1 MLIVW
6 WLAVVTSPAVLAKG
20 VVIKDAIAT
29 LVVDGGEADQK
40 HVVLPHLWDSDYPA
54 RNGRARYEMTLPAS
68 PDGQAMALYFP
79 RLGNQIE
86 IQVNGEVLARRGVLG
101 DTSFDASKTPYW
113 LSVPASV
120 LNDGE
125 SSELVVLASMQANR
139 WGGLSPPLWG
149 TEAQTQPVF
158 RQHYAWR
165 HNVALAVII
174 SLFCVGAVAAALWGI
189 QRDEVFG
196 WFAMAAVFGVI
207 RFTDVITSE
216 PLLPWPLNGG
226 VMAAALQVHSLCM
239 LRFFLALL
247 DFRRFWLNPLTFAV
261 LVIELVAAMAAIMYG
276 EPRHWNWV
284 LGSTLPISLFLLPYI
299 LRLAL
304 IEHQKPAMLLMF
316 LSLVALL
323 VVVRD
328 LLVVRISGDGPGMI
342 FWSPLITL
350 LFVGVAGWM
359 IIQRFAKQMQ
369 LNRELVATLDS
380 KVQQREAELRSS
392 QAQVQS
398 HLTHE
403 ATLAERQRITRDIHD
418 GVGAQLVGLLSLV
431 RDGKTDRR
439 ELGEHVKA
447 ALDELRMAVDSM
459 QPTHQDLTTVLA
471 TLRYRQQPRLEA
483 AGIELT
489 WQIGD
494 LPDPDGLS
502 TSARAQVQ
510 RIMQE
515 ALANVIRHAQASQV
529 SIQAS
534 FDANVGNR
542 YLITV
547 EDNGRGFQGLSTVR
561 VGHGLGNMRARAE
574 AIGGQLNIDSIP
586 DKGVRV
592 TLITFAQF

>member
-1 MLIVW
+1 MA
-6 WLAVVTSPAVLAKG
+6 LAWPAAWAEALA
-20 VVIKDAIAT
+20 IRDAVAT
-29 LVVDGGEADQK
+29 LELGDGKVDHKPLA
-40 HVVLPHLWDSDYPA
+40 LPHRWDSEYPG
-54 RNGRARYEMTLPAS
+54 RNGRARYVMTLPAS

-79 RLGNQIE
+79 RMGNQVE

-101 DTSFDASKTPYW
+101 DTSFDASKTPFW

-125 SSELVVLASMQANR
+125 TSELIVLASMQANR
-139 WGGLSPPLWG
+139 WGGLAPPLWG
-149 TEAQTQPVF
+149 TEAQTYPLF
-158 RQHYAWR
+158 RKHYAWR
-165 HNVALAVII
+165 HNVALAVIF
-174 SLFCVGAVAAALWGI
+174 SLFCVGAVAAALWWI
-189 QRDEVFG
+189 QRDSVFG
-196 WFAMAAVFGVI
+196 WFAMGAAFGVL

-226 VMAAALQVHSLCM
+226 VMAAALHVHSLCM
-239 LRFFLALL
+239 VRFFLALL
-247 DFRRFWLNPLTFAV
+247 DFRRRWLNPLTFAV
-261 LVIELVAAMAAIMYG
+261 LGIEVVAAMAAIMYG
-276 EPRHWNWV
+276 EPKHWNWV
-284 LGSTLPISLFLLPYI
+284 LLSILPIALFLLPYV
-299 LRLAL
+299 LRLAV
-304 IEHQKPAMLLMF
+304 IERHKVAMLLTF
-316 LSLVALL
+316 LGLIALVA
-323 VVVRD
+323 VVRD

-359 IIQRFAKQMQ
+359 IIQRFTQQMH

-380 KVQQREAELRSS
+380 KVQLREAELRAS
-392 QAQVQS
+392 QAQVQA
-398 HLTHE
+398 HLTHA

-431 RDGKTDRR
+431 SDGKTDRR

-471 TLRYRQQPRLEA
+471 TLRYRLQPRLEA

-494 LPDPDGLS
+494 FPEPDGLS
-502 TSARAQVQ
+502 SAARAQIQ

-529 SIQAS
+529 LIHAN
-534 FDANVGNR
+534 FDAHLGNR
-542 YLITV
+542 YCITV
-547 EDNGRGFQGLSTVR
+547 EDNGQGFQDSSTTR

-574 AIGGQLNIDSIP
+574 AIGGQLSVESMP

-592 TLITFAQF
+592 TLNAYAQF